1 MKVNILSDIHIE
13 FNRKFKFNKNETY
26 LVAGDIGH
34 IDNSIP
40 FLSKLDKSTKV
51 IFIAGNHEFYN
62 NSIEGYETLKLE
74 FKDSE
79 NITFLQDNYITLNGV
94 NIYGT
99 TLWSSL
105 DSSLDTNTLYK
116 HGKDGMNDFKFIK
129 YKNALL
135 DPSDLVDFYNDA
147 LSKMTS
153 FLQEKKNE
161 KTIIMTHNSPSHS
174 SNLSKYR
181 TSLLNP
187 FFCNKMDDYILE
199 HKPNVW
205 IHGHLHNTTLYKIGD
220 TRIICNPLGYPY
232 ENMNKRDITIDLN
245 NFDITNK

>member
-1 MKVNILSDIHIE
+1 MKINILSDIHIE

-62 NSIEGYETLKLE
+62 NSIEGYETLKTE

-79 NITFLQDNYITLNGV
+79 NITFLQDDYITLNGV

-105 DSSLDTNTLYK
+105 ESSLDINFLSNY
-116 HGKDGMNDFKFIK
+116 GRERMNDFKLIK
-129 YKNALL
+129 YKDCIL
-135 DPSDLVDFYNDA
+135 DPIDLIDFHNDA

-153 FLQEKKNE
+153 FLKEKKNE
-161 KTIIMTHNSPSHS
+161 KTIIMTHNSPSYS
-174 SNLSKYR
+174 SNLSKYDGD
-181 TSLLNP
+181 LLNS
-187 FFCNKMDDYILE
+187 FFCNKMDDYIIE

-205 IHGHLHNTTLYKIGD
+205 IHGHLHNTSLYKIGD
-220 TRIICNPLGYPY
+220 TRIVCNPLAYPY
-232 ENMNKRDITIDLN
+232 ENMNRRNITIDLN
-245 NFDITNK
+245 TLDITSK